1 MFLSR
6 IALHYDY
13 IATAAHEEAREEREE
28 ATYAAAAADLLGG
41 FSSSEE
47 EDDEDGELKEEEE
60 EAGSRAPS
68 PWKDGPAAA
77 KPQPQ
82 AESRG
87 CGAAL
92 AHVVDTVG
100 VPSGS
105 RWQDI
110 GVAYLLLGLLA
121 FFCAGL
127 ATPCFAFAY
136 EGLAGWILS
145 HVTEHWPDVSSPVKE
160 STVVSLGLG
169 VPAATDV
176 PDSFGTRY
184 LQAAFL
190 FFVVGAPLG
199 CLALL
204 LALTLLPVRVA
215 GKLLTAAE
223 VLYAWSAPDVL
234 FVSMVTTTLEIQNF
248 VNFVLG
254 DRCDGLNAV
263 LRVVFDKV
271 RHGLVGV
278 HVYESIRQ
286 PLNPPPVHHPTLHR
300 SSTATTSASTWWP
313 PWRAASGS
321 TAPRPSSSLRWPRSS
336 SGTCSGPT
344 PRTSP
349 RSAASTGGGGRRSS
363 GSGRSGGGGGGRRGA
378 GGFGMCCLD
387 GRGRRRRPRPVCARR
402 RCRCWWRRGR
412 KGSWR
417 RRRWRSARRGH
428 R

>member
-286 PLNPPPVHHPTLHR
+286 PLNPPRASPHPTQELDGDDVCFDMV
-300 SSTATTSASTWWP
+300 ASMESGVWIYG
-313 PWRAASGS
+313 AASLIFFALAALILRNLQRAY
-321 TAPRPSSSLRWPRSS
+321 APYL
-336 SGTCSGPT
+336 
-344 PRTSP
+344 
-349 RSAASTGGGGRRSS
+349 AAERRKH
-363 GSGRSGGGGGGRRGA
+363 
-378 GGFGMCCLD
+378 
-387 GRGRRRRPRPVCARR
+387 RRRRQAQQRERE
-402 RCRCWWRRGR
+402 
-412 KGSWR
+412 KR
-417 RRRWRSARRGH
+417 RRRRRASG
-428 R
+428 RGGIWNVLFGWKGAQASSSSCVRAATVPLLVEEGEEGKLEAPEVAVGTSRP